1 MWNQLIQLS
10 FRSKVGLQAQIRE
23 MLVAAILDGTLPV
36 GVALP
41 STRVL
46 AGQLGVA
53 RNTVALAYELLVNEG
68 YLLTKSRRGHFVNP
82 EIVAGRAGPPARAR
96 GAAVPAPANWPQ
108 RYRGAVSAQRN
119 IVKPRDWQRY
129 PYPFIYGQ
137 IDPAQLPMPG
147 WRECSLQATSA
158 SEVRGWAGDLVDGD
172 DALLIEQIQTRVL
185 VRRGVFV
192 SPDEILVT
200 VGAQHALFML
210 GTLLVD
216 ARTVVGI
223 ENPGY
228 PDARNIFAART
239 NSVVP
244 LALDHG
250 GLALTPALDR
260 CDYVYVTPSH
270 QCPTNV
276 TMPLARRQQLLEWAQ
291 SNDRVLIEDD
301 YEIELGFEGRAQ
313 PALQSLDRSGR
324 VIYVSSLSK
333 TLAPGIRIGFI
344 VANRELI
351 RELRALRR
359 LMLRHPAANNERSV
373 GLFLAMGYHDALLRR
388 LRQAYADRSQRVRAA
403 LAAQLPDVTFS
414 TVTGASSYWLR
425 FPDHVDTRALARE
438 AAALGVLIE
447 PGDVFFDAGAATPV
461 PFNYTRL
468 GFASID
474 ASRIE
479 AGIGALADAFARVTV
494 AASLSDAAATA
505 ARGRGAAR
513 TAELAPEPE
522 RNL

>member
-23 MLVAAILDGTLPV
+23 MLVAAILDGHIPV

-46 AGQLGVA
+46 ASQLGVA

-68 YLLTKSRRGHFVNP
+68 YLLTKSRSGHFVNP
-82 EIVAGRAGPPARAR
+82 EIVAGHATVARTPSAARSTPA
-96 GAAVPAPANWPQ
+96 VWAP
-108 RYRGAVSAQRN
+108 RFRGAVSAQRN
-119 IVKPRDWQRY
+119 IVKARDWQRY

-147 WRECSLQATSA
+147 WRECSLQAISA
-158 SEVRGWAGDLVDGD
+158 AEVRSWAGDLIDGD
-172 DALLIEQIQTRVL
+172 DPLLIEQIQTRLL
-185 VRRGVFV
+185 VRRGVFA

-200 VGAQHALFML
+200 VGAQHALFL
-210 GTLLVD
+210 LATLLVD
-216 ARTVVGI
+216 DKTTVGI

-239 NSVVP
+239 GKVVP
-244 LALDHG
+244 LPLDNA
-250 GLALTPALDR
+250 GLALSPLLDA
-260 CDYVYVTPSH
+260 CDYVYLTPSH

-276 TMPLARRQQLLEWAQ
+276 TMPLARRKALLAWAQ
-291 SNDRVLIEDD
+291 ANDRILIEDD

-313 PALQSLDRSGR
+313 PALQSLDHGGH
-324 VIYVSSLSK
+324 VVYVSSLSK
-333 TLAPGIRIGFI
+333 TLAPGIRIGF
-344 VANRELI
+344 VVGKRELI

-359 LMLRHPAANNERSV
+359 LMLRHPPANNERSA

-388 LRQAYADRSQRVRAA
+388 LRHAYAERSQLVAAA
-403 LAAQLPDVTFS
+403 LTEHLPGIAFT
-414 TVTGASSYWLR
+414 TVAGASSFWLR
-425 FPDHVDTRALARE
+425 FADHVDTRALAE
-438 AAALGVLIE
+438 TAGQMGVLIE
-447 PGDVFFDAGAATPV
+447 PGDVFFASHPTDAIPT
-461 PFNYTRL
+461 NYARL

-479 AGIGALADAFARVTV
+479 PGIATLAV
-494 AASLSDAAATA
+494 ACRQVAS
-505 ARGRGAAR
+505 
-513 TAELAPEPE
+513 
-522 RNL
+522 NLV